1 VLRCAGLGRPQSCH
15 RAMHCDGGFCTEEEI
30 LDERIVSSMS
40 RSGIPSRKEADTSG
54 KAAAA
59 KKLSVQ

>member
-1 VLRCAGLGRPQSCH
+1 
-15 RAMHCDGGFCTEEEI
+15 MHCDGGFCTEEEI

>member
-1 VLRCAGLGRPQSCH
+1 
-15 RAMHCDGGFCTEEEI
+15 MHCDGGVRTEEEI

-40 RSGIPSRKEADTSG
+40 RSGIQSRAEGDTSG

-59 KKLSVQ
+59 KKLSVKKGDKEVRTGFDI